1 MKSEMVSIIAFLE
14 NCLKKLQIQHQ
25 VAKIEIRK
33 LNCLASDQLLYVTYV
48 YSVDKTIMKNIED
61 ERRQGM
67 LPRNLIKEKEYI
79 FYILENII
87 FLKTSAL

>member
-1 MKSEMVSIIAFLE
+1 
-14 NCLKKLQIQHQ
+14 
-25 VAKIEIRK
+25 
-33 LNCLASDQLLYVTYV
+33 
-48 YSVDKTIMKNIED
+48 MKNIED

>member
-14 NCLKKLQIQHQ
+14 DCLKSYKDC
-25 VAKIEIRK
+25 KDIEIRK